1 LRPADPAAIDGRSI
15 IRTSDFGKD
24 QNSLSFR
31 GKTNNLQNGCSVLHH
46 PEFSTMGSSSGRSNV
61 VGSHLEHEN
70 GERHEENSGR
80 RVIEFLRN
88 DGREFGND
96 PRR

>member
-1 LRPADPAAIDGRSI
+1 MD
-15 IRTSDFGKD
+15 
-24 QNSLSFR
+24 
-31 GKTNNLQNGCSVLHH
+31 
-46 PEFSTMGSSSGRSNV
+46 SSSDRSNV